1 MAKPSSVERR
11 PAPESQRRACPRCAS
26 PRVAPIMYGYPSDME
41 GALKA
46 AEQGE
51 VVLGGCV
58 ITGNDPKW
66 QCLECKHVWGRRAN

>member
-1 MAKPSSVERR
+1 
-11 PAPESQRRACPRCAS
+11 
-26 PRVAPIMYGYPSDME
+26 MYGYPSDME

-58 ITGNDPKW
+58 ITGDDPKW